1 MHEAEGVN
9 FKVGV
14 SGESGESRPKPGGAT
29 GYRHNN
35 PNLEDVVS
43 FIGRLPLSD
52 SEREGLVKVARRI
65 PHGALARFR
74 DNYMNY
80 LGKGGRI

>member
-14 SGESGESRPKPGGAT
+14 PGETSGPRPQIGKPS

-35 PNLEDVVS
+35 PNLEDVLGFV
-43 FIGRLPLSD
+43 GRLSLSD
-52 SEREGLVKVARRI
+52 DEKRRLIKVAQRI

-74 DNYMNY
+74 DNYMGY
-80 LGKGGRI
+80 LGRKADN

>member
-14 SGESGESRPKPGGAT
+14 AGERDGPRPKPGGSR

-35 PNLEDVVS
+35 PNLEDVFS
-43 FIGRLPLSD
+43 FIARLSLSD
-52 SEREGLVKVARRI
+52 SEKQELAKAASRI

-80 LGKGGRI
+80 LGKGGRT

>member
-14 SGESGESRPKPGGAT
+14 AGERDGPLPKPGVSR

-43 FIGRLPLSD
+43 FIGRLSLSE
-52 SEREGLVKVARRI
+52 SEKQELAKVASRM

-80 LGKGGRI
+80 LGKGGRG

>member
-14 SGESGESRPKPGGAT
+14 AGESKGPQPKPGARK

-35 PNLEDVVS
+35 PNLEDIVS
-43 FIGRLPLSD
+43 FIARLSLSD
-52 SEREGLVKVARRI
+52 SERQELVKVASKM

-74 DNYMNY
+74 ENYMNY
-80 LGKGGRI
+80 LGKRGQA

>member
-14 SGESGESRPKPGGAT
+14 AGERDGPRPSPGGFR
-29 GYRHNN
+29 GHRYNN
-35 PNLEDVVS
+35 PNLEDVLS
-43 FIGRLPLSD
+43 FIGRLSLSE
-52 SEREGLVKVARRI
+52 SEKKELAAVAGRI

-80 LGKGGRI
+80 LGKGGRT